1 MGILS
6 ALGLS
11 KTEPAIK
18 AQYAPPV
25 MADTYQYQIPYNLLT
40 IDRISAM
47 SIPAVAR
54 CRNLICGVVGSM
66 ELSLQ
71 LKRTDEDI
79 PKLPWMDQPSLNQPL
94 PVTLAFTCDSLL
106 FFGVAYW
113 EITEVYADNGYPAR
127 FNWVANSRVIPKYNK
142 TNTFIEG
149 YQVDGFIR
157 PMSGV
162 GSLVTFQSMTD
173 GILNTGARTLTSA
186 LDLDKAAAVAAATPM
201 PSGVL
206 KNSGADLGEAEVQ
219 GLLSAWRNARNNRST
234 AYLTS
239 TLDFQPA
246 AFSPKDMMLNEA
258 KQYMATEIA
267 RLCNV
272 PAYYIS
278 ADMNNS
284 MTYSNVQDERRQ
296 FVSLSLQPYISA
308 IESRLSMN
316 DITPST
322 QYIEFDLDSGFLRA
336 NPMER
341 LNVIEKMLNLGLID
355 VQQAMAMEELSPNG
369 SASASNIQ

>member
-1 MGILS
+1 MGIFS
-6 ALGLS
+6 RFS
-11 KTEPAIK
+11 KAPQVIE

-47 SIPAVAR
+47 SIPAVNR
-54 CRNLICGVVGSM
+54 CRNLICGVIGTM

-79 PKLPWMDQPSLNQPL
+79 PKLPWMDQPSLNQPF
-94 PVTLAFTCDSLL
+94 PVTMAFTVDSLL

-173 GILNTGARTLTSA
+173 GILNVGARTLNAA
-186 LDLDKAAAVAAATPM
+186 LDLDKASAVAGATPM

-206 KNSGADLGEAEVQ
+206 KNTGADLGESEVQ
-219 GLLSAWRNARNNRST
+219 GLLSAWRNARQNRST

-239 TLDFQPA
+239 TLEFQPA
-246 AFSPKDMMLNEA
+246 SFSPKDMMLNEA

-267 RLCNV
+267 RLMNV

-278 ADMNNS
+278 ADQNNS
-284 MTYSNVQDERRQ
+284 MTYANVQDERRQ

-322 QYIEFDLDSGFLRA
+322 QYVEFDLDSGFLRA

-341 LNVIEKMLNLGLID
+341 LNVIEKMLTLGLID

-369 SASASNIQ
+369 SSSATNLQ

>member
-1 MGILS
+1 MGLFS
-6 ALGLS
+6 RFS
-11 KTEPAIK
+11 RPAVIE

-25 MADTYQYQIPYNLLT
+25 MADTYQYQIPYNLLS

-47 SIPAVAR
+47 SIPSVNR
-54 CRNLICGVVGSM
+54 CRNLICNTIASM
-66 ELSLQ
+66 PLSLE
-71 LKRTDEDI
+71 LKRTDEDL
-79 PKLPWMDQPSLNQPL
+79 PKLPWMEQPSHNQPYA
-94 PVTLAFTCDSLL
+94 VTMSFTIDSLI

-113 EITEVYADNGYPAR
+113 EITEVYADNGYPAH

-149 YQVDGFIR
+149 YQVDGTVR

-173 GILNTGARTLTSA
+173 GILNVGARTLLAA
-186 LDLDKAAAVAAATPM
+186 LDLDKASAVAAATPM

-206 KNSGADLGEAEVQ
+206 KNLGADLGESEVQ
-219 GLLSAWRNARNNRST
+219 GLLSAWRNARQNRST

-239 TLDFQPA
+239 TLEFQPA
-246 AFSPKDMMLNEA
+246 SFSPKDMMLNEA

-267 RLCNV
+267 RLMNV

-284 MTYSNVQDERRQ
+284 MTYANVQDERRQ
-296 FVSLSLQPYISA
+296 FVSLSLQPYITA
-308 IESRLSMN
+308 IEQRLSMN

-322 QYIEFDLDSGFLRA
+322 QYMSFDLDSSFLRS

-341 LNVIEKMLNLGLID
+341 LTVIEKMLALGLIT
-355 VQQAMAMEELSPNG
+355 VQDAMAMEELSPNG
-369 SASASNIQ
+369 SASDAINLQ

>member
-6 ALGLS
+6 ALGLT

-25 MADTYQYQIPYNLLT
+25 MSDTYQYQIPYNLLT

-54 CRNLICGVVGSM
+54 CRNLICGVIGSM

-71 LKRTDEDI
+71 LKRTDEEI
-79 PKLPWMDQPSLNQPL
+79 PKLPWMDQPSLNQPM

-142 TNTFIEG
+142 SNTFIEG
-149 YQVDGFIR
+149 YQVDGFVR

>member
-6 ALGLS
+6 ALGLTKS
-11 KTEPAIK
+11 EPAIK

-47 SIPAVAR
+47 SIPAVNR
-54 CRNLICGVVGSM
+54 CRNLIAGVIGSM

-71 LKRTDEDI
+71 LKRTDEEI
-79 PKLPWMDQPSLNQPL
+79 PKLPWMDQPSLNQPM
-94 PVTLAFTCDSLL
+94 PVTLAFTVDSLL
-106 FFGVAYW
+106 FFGVSYW

-173 GILNTGARTLTSA
+173 GILNVGGRTLQAA

-219 GLLSAWRNARNNRST
+219 GLLSAWRTARANRST

-246 AFSPKDMMLNEA
+246 AFSPKEMMLNEA

-322 QYIEFDLDSGFLRA
+322 QYVEFDLDSGFLRA

-355 VQQAMAMEELSPNG
+355 TQQAMAMEELSPNG

>member
-11 KTEPAIK
+11 KSDATIK
-18 AQYAPPV
+18 AEYAPPV
-25 MADTYQYQIPYNLLT
+25 MADTYQYQIPYQLTT
-40 IDRISAM
+40 IDRMSAL
-47 SIPAVAR
+47 SIPAVSR
-54 CRNLICGVVGSM
+54 CRNLICGVIGSM

-71 LKRTDEDI
+71 LKKTDEDL
-79 PKLPWMDQPSLNQPL
+79 PPLPWITQPSLNQPF
-94 PVTLAFTCDSLL
+94 PVTMAFTVDSLL
-106 FFGVAYW
+106 FFGTAYW
-113 EITEVYADNGYPAR
+113 EITETYADSGYPAR
-127 FNWVANSRVIPKYNK
+127 FQWVANSRVTPKYNK

-149 YQVDGFIR
+149 YQVDGFVR
-157 PMSGV
+157 PMSGI
-162 GSLVTFQSMTD
+162 GSLVTFQSMND
-173 GILNTGARTLTSA
+173 GILNIGARTLKQA
-186 LDLDKAAAVAAATPM
+186 LDIDKASAIAASTPM
-201 PSGVL
+201 PSGIL
-206 KNSGADLGEAEVQ
+206 KNSGADLGESEVT

-239 TLDFQPA
+239 SLDFIPTS
-246 AFSPKDMMLNEA
+246 FSPKDQMLQEA

-322 QYIEFDLDSGFLRA
+322 QYVEFDLDSGFLRA

-355 VQQAMAMEELSPNG
+355 VQQAMSMEELSPNG
-369 SASASNIQ
+369 SASATNVQ

>member
-1 MGILS
+1 MGLFS
-6 ALGLS
+6 RFNR
-11 KTEPAIK
+11 PAIIE

-25 MADTYQYQIPYNLLT
+25 MADTYQYQIPYNLLS
-40 IDRISAM
+40 IDRISAL
-47 SIPAVAR
+47 SIPSVSR
-54 CRNLICGVVGSM
+54 CRNLICNTIGAM
-66 ELSLQ
+66 ELSLE
-71 LKRTDEDI
+71 LKRTDEYL
-79 PKLPWMDQPSLNQPL
+79 PKPPWMDQPSHNQPYA
-94 PVTLAFTCDSLL
+94 VTMAFTVDSLL

-149 YQVDGFIR
+149 YQVDGTVR
-157 PMSGV
+157 PMSGI

-173 GILNTGARTLTSA
+173 GILNVGARVLTSA
-186 LDLDKAAAVAAATPM
+186 LDLDKAASVAAATPM

-206 KNSGADLGEAEVQ
+206 KNLGADLGESEVQ
-219 GLLSAWRNARNNRST
+219 GLLAAWRNARNNRST

-239 TLDFQPA
+239 SLEFQPTS
-246 AFSPKDMMLNEA
+246 FSPKDQMLNEG

-267 RLCNV
+267 RLMNV
-272 PAYYIS
+272 PAHYIS

-284 MTYSNVQDERRQ
+284 LVYSNVQDERRQ

-308 IESRLSMN
+308 IEARLSMN

-322 QYIEFDLDSGFLRA
+322 QKVCFDLESGFLRA
-336 NPMER
+336 DPMER
-341 LNVIEKMLNLGLID
+341 LLVIEKMLALGLID

-369 SASASNIQ
+369 SESDAINVQ

>member
-1 MGILS
+1 MGLFS
-6 ALGLS
+6 RFS
-11 KTEPAIK
+11 KPAIIE

-25 MADTYQYQIPYNLLT
+25 MADTYQYQIPYNLLS

-47 SIPAVAR
+47 SIPAVNR
-54 CRNLICGVVGSM
+54 CRNLICNTVAAM
-66 ELSLQ
+66 ELKLE
-71 LKRTDEDI
+71 LKRTDEYL
-79 PKLPWMDQPSLNQPL
+79 PKLPWMDQPSLNQPYA
-94 PVTLAFTCDSLL
+94 VTMAYTVDSLL

-142 TNTFIEG
+142 TNTLIEG
-149 YQVDGFIR
+149 YQVDGAVR
-157 PMSGV
+157 PMSGI
-162 GSLVTFQSMTD
+162 GSLVTFQSMSD
-173 GILNTGARTLTSA
+173 GLLQVGARVLTSA
-186 LDLDKAAAVAAATPM
+186 LDLDRASSVAASTPM
-201 PSGVL
+201 ATGVL
-206 KNSGADLGEAEVQ
+206 KNTGADLGESEVQ
-219 GLLSAWRNARNNRST
+219 GLLAAWRNARNNRST

-239 TLDFQPA
+239 TLEFQPV

-284 MTYSNVQDERRQ
+284 MVYANLQDERRQ
-296 FVSLSLQPYISA
+296 FVSLTLQSFISA
-308 IESRLSMN
+308 IEQRLSMN

-322 QYIEFDLDSGFLRA
+322 QKVCIDLDSGFLRA
-336 NPMER
+336 NPTER
-341 LNVIEKMLNLGLID
+341 LAVIEKMLALGLIS
-355 VQQAMAMEELSPNG
+355 VQDAMAMEELSPNG
-369 SASASNIQ
+369 SASNAIDIQ

>member
-6 ALGLS
+6 ALGLTKS
-11 KTEPAIK
+11 EPAIK

-47 SIPAVAR
+47 SIPAVNR
-54 CRNLICGVVGSM
+54 CRNLIAGVIGSM

-79 PKLPWMDQPSLNQPL
+79 PKLPWMDQPSLNQPM
-94 PVTLAFTCDSLL
+94 PVTLAFTVDSLL

-173 GILNTGARTLTSA
+173 GILNVGGRTLQAA

-219 GLLSAWRNARNNRST
+219 GLLSAWRTARANRST

-246 AFSPKDMMLNEA
+246 AFSPKEMMLNEA

-322 QYIEFDLDSGFLRA
+322 QYVEFDLDSGFLRA

-355 VQQAMAMEELSPNG
+355 TQQAMAMEELSPNG

>member
-1 MGILS
+1 MGLFSRFSRPQVI
-6 ALGLS
+6 
-11 KTEPAIK
+11 E

-25 MADTYQYQIPYNLLT
+25 MSDGYQYSIPFNLT
-40 IDRISAM
+40 AIDRLSAM
-47 SIPAVAR
+47 SIPAVSR
-54 CRNLICGVVGSM
+54 CRNLICNTIAAM
-66 ELSLQ
+66 ELSLE
-71 LKRTDEDI
+71 LKRTDEDL
-79 PKLPWMDQPSLNQPL
+79 PKPPWMDQPSHNQPYA
-94 PVTLAFTCDSLL
+94 VTMAYTVDSLL

-127 FNWVANSRVIPKYNK
+127 FNWISNSRVTPKYNS
-142 TNTFIEG
+142 NSTFIEG
-149 YQVDGFIR
+149 YSVDGEAR
-157 PMSGV
+157 PMSGI

-173 GILNTGARTLTSA
+173 GILNVGARTLNAA
-186 LDLDKAAAVAAATPM
+186 LDLDKASSVAAATPM

-206 KNSGADLGEAEVQ
+206 KNTGADLGESEVQ
-219 GLLSAWRNARNNRST
+219 GLLSAWRTARQNRST

-239 TLDFQPA
+239 TLEFQPA
-246 AFSPKDMMLNEA
+246 SFSPKDMMLNEA

-267 RLCNV
+267 RLMNV

-284 MTYSNVQDERRQ
+284 MTYANVQDERRQ

-308 IESRLSMN
+308 IEQRLSMN

-322 QYIEFDLDSGFLRA
+322 QYISVDLDSGFLRA

-341 LNVIEKMLNLGLID
+341 LAVIEKMLALGLIS
-355 VQQAMAMEELSPNG
+355 VQDAMAMENLSPNG
-369 SASASNIQ
+369 SASNAINVQ

>member
-1 MGILS
+1 MGLFS
-6 ALGLS
+6 RFS
-11 KTEPAIK
+11 KPAIIE

-25 MADTYQYQIPYNLLT
+25 MADTYQYQIPYNLLS

-47 SIPAVAR
+47 SIPAVSR
-54 CRNLICGVVGSM
+54 CRNLICNTIAAM
-66 ELSLQ
+66 EISLE
-71 LKRTDEDI
+71 LKRTDEDL
-79 PKLPWMDQPSLNQPL
+79 PKLPWMDQPSHNQPYA
-94 PVTLAFTCDSLL
+94 VTMAYTVDSLL

-142 TNTFIEG
+142 TNTLIEG
-149 YQVDGFIR
+149 YQVDGTVR
-157 PMSGV
+157 PMNGI

-173 GILNTGARTLTSA
+173 GILQTGARTLTAA
-186 LDLDKAAAVAAATPM
+186 LDLDRASSIAAATPM

-206 KNSGADLGEAEVQ
+206 KNTGADLGENEVQ
-219 GLLSAWRNARNNRST
+219 GLLAAWRNARQNRST

-239 TLDFQPA
+239 TLEFQPA
-246 AFSPKDMMLNEA
+246 SFSPKDMMLNEA

-284 MTYSNVQDERRQ
+284 MTYANVQDERRQ
-296 FVSLSLQPYISA
+296 FVSLSLQPFISA
-308 IESRLSMN
+308 IEARLSMN

-322 QYIEFDLDSGFLRA
+322 QKICFDLETGFLRA
-336 NPMER
+336 DSMER
-341 LNVIEKMLNLGLID
+341 LLVIEKMLALGLIT
-355 VQQAMAMEELSPNG
+355 VQDAMAMEDLSPNG
-369 SASASNIQ
+369 SATNAINLQ

>member
-71 LKRTDEDI
+71 LKRTDEEI

-149 YQVDGFIR
+149 YQVDGFVR

-267 RLCNV
+267 RLCNM

-284 MTYSNVQDERRQ
+284 TTYSNVQDERRQ

>member
-1 MGILS
+1 MGLFS
-6 ALGLS
+6 RFS
-11 KTEPAIK
+11 RPAVIE

-25 MADTYQYQIPYNLLT
+25 MADTYQYQIPYNLLS

-47 SIPAVAR
+47 SIPSVNR
-54 CRNLICGVVGSM
+54 CRNLICNTIASM
-66 ELSLQ
+66 PLSLE
-71 LKRTDEDI
+71 LKRTDEDL
-79 PKLPWMDQPSLNQPL
+79 PKLPWMEQPSHNQPYA
-94 PVTLAFTCDSLL
+94 VTMSFTIDSLI

-149 YQVDGFIR
+149 YQVDGTVR

-173 GILNTGARTLTSA
+173 GILNVGARTLLAA
-186 LDLDKAAAVAAATPM
+186 LDLDKASAVAAATPM

-206 KNSGADLGEAEVQ
+206 KNTGADLGESEVQ
-219 GLLSAWRNARNNRST
+219 GLLSAWRNARQNRST

-239 TLDFQPA
+239 TLEFQPA
-246 AFSPKDMMLNEA
+246 SFSPKDMMLNEA

-267 RLCNV
+267 RLMNV

-284 MTYSNVQDERRQ
+284 MTYANVQDERRQ
-296 FVSLSLQPYISA
+296 FVSLSLQPYITA
-308 IESRLSMN
+308 IEQRLSMN

-322 QYIEFDLDSGFLRA
+322 QYMSFDLDSSFLRS

-341 LNVIEKMLNLGLID
+341 LTVIEKMLSLGLIT
-355 VQQAMAMEELSPNG
+355 VQDAMAMEELSPNG
-369 SASASNIQ
+369 SASDAINLQ

>member
-6 ALGLS
+6 ALGLTKS
-11 KTEPAIK
+11 EPAIK

-47 SIPAVAR
+47 SIPAVNR
-54 CRNLICGVVGSM
+54 CRNLLCGVIGSM

-79 PKLPWMDQPSLNQPL
+79 PKLPWMDQPSLNQPM
-94 PVTLAFTCDSLL
+94 PVTLAFTVDSLL

-173 GILNTGARTLTSA
+173 GILNVGGRTLQAA

-219 GLLSAWRNARNNRST
+219 GLLSAWRTARANRST

-246 AFSPKDMMLNEA
+246 AFSPKEMMLNEA

-322 QYIEFDLDSGFLRA
+322 QYVEFDLDSGFLRA

>member
-11 KTEPAIK
+11 KSEPTIK

-25 MADTYQYQIPYNLLT
+25 MADTYQYQLPYQALT
-40 IDRISAM
+40 IDRMSAL
-47 SIPAVAR
+47 SIPAVSR
-54 CRNLICGVVGSM
+54 CRNLLCGVIGSM

-71 LKRTDEDI
+71 LKKTDEDLS
-79 PKLPWMDQPSLNQPL
+79 PYPWITQPSLNQPL
-94 PVTLAFTCDSLL
+94 PVTLAFTVDSLL

-113 EITEVYADNGYPAR
+113 EIAEVYADNGYPAR

-149 YQVDGFIR
+149 YQVDGFVR

-162 GSLVTFQSMTD
+162 GSLVTFQSMND
-173 GILNTGARTLTSA
+173 GILNIGGRTLKQA
-186 LDLDKAAAVAAATPM
+186 LDIDKASAVAASTPM

-206 KNSGADLGEAEVQ
+206 KSSGPDMNEAEVT
-219 GLLSAWRNARNNRST
+219 GLLSAWRTARNNRST
-234 AYLTS
+234 AFLTS
-239 TLDFQPA
+239 SIDFIPTS
-246 AFSPKDMMLNEA
+246 FSPKDQMLQEA

-322 QYIEFDLDSGFLRA
+322 QYVEFDLDSGFLRA

-355 VQQAMAMEELSPNG
+355 TQQAMAMEELSPNG
-369 SASASNIQ
+369 SNSATNVQ

>member
-11 KTEPAIK
+11 KSEPTIK

-25 MADTYQYQIPYNLLT
+25 MADTYQYQIPYQTLT
-40 IDRISAM
+40 IDRMSAL
-47 SIPAVAR
+47 SIPAVSR
-54 CRNLICGVVGSM
+54 CRNLICGVIGSM

-71 LKRTDEDI
+71 SKKTDED
-79 PKLPWMDQPSLNQPL
+79 LPPYPWITQPSLNQPL
-94 PVTLAFTCDSLL
+94 AVTLAFTVDSLL
-106 FFGVAYW
+106 FFGVSYW

-149 YQVDGFIR
+149 YQVDGFVR

-162 GSLVTFQSMTD
+162 GSLVTFQSMND
-173 GILNTGARTLTSA
+173 GILNIGGRTLKQA
-186 LDLDKAAAVAAATPM
+186 LDIDKASAVAASTPM

-206 KNSGADLGEAEVQ
+206 KSSGPDMNEAEVT
-219 GLLSAWRNARNNRST
+219 GLLSAWRTARNNRST
-234 AYLTS
+234 AFLTS
-239 TLDFQPA
+239 SIDFIPTS
-246 AFSPKDMMLNEA
+246 FSPKDQMLQEA

-296 FVSLSLQPYISA
+296 FVSLSLQPYITA
-308 IESRLSMN
+308 IEARLSMN

-322 QYIEFDLDSGFLRA
+322 QYVEFDLDSGFLRA

-355 VQQAMAMEELSPNG
+355 IPQAMAMEELSPNG
-369 SASASNIQ
+369 SNNATNVQ

>member
-1 MGILS
+1 MGLFTRF
-6 ALGLS
+6 S
-11 KTEPAIK
+11 KPAIIE

-25 MADTYQYQIPYNLLT
+25 MADTYQYQIPYNLLS

-47 SIPAVAR
+47 SIPAVSR
-54 CRNLICGVVGSM
+54 CRNLICNTIAAM
-66 ELSLQ
+66 EISLE
-71 LKRTDEDI
+71 LKRTDEDL
-79 PKLPWMDQPSLNQPL
+79 PKLPWMEQPSHNQPYA
-94 PVTLAFTCDSLL
+94 VTMAYTVDSLL

-149 YQVDGFIR
+149 YQVDGAPR
-157 PMSGV
+157 PMSGI

-173 GILNTGARTLTSA
+173 GLLQVGARVLTSA
-186 LDLDKAAAVAAATPM
+186 LDLDRASSVAASTPM
-201 PSGVL
+201 ATGVL
-206 KNSGADLGEAEVQ
+206 KNTGADLGESEVQ
-219 GLLSAWRNARNNRST
+219 GLLAAWRNARNNRST

-239 TLDFQPA
+239 TLEFQPV

-284 MTYSNVQDERRQ
+284 MVYANLQDERRQ
-296 FVSLSLQPYISA
+296 FVSLTLQSFISA
-308 IESRLSMN
+308 IEQRLSMN

-322 QYIEFDLDSGFLRA
+322 QKVCIDLDSGFLRA
-336 NPMER
+336 NPTER
-341 LNVIEKMLNLGLID
+341 LAVIEKMLALGLIT
-355 VQQAMAMEELSPNG
+355 VQDAMAMEELSPNG
-369 SASASNIQ
+369 SASDAIDIQ